1 MITRQIPSIVRLI
14 VSGNSQGRKR
24 RNELDVALLMAEP
37 MSNQNAG
44 GLDQGLKVGLAV
56 SIQGSSQEE
65 FAASVATSCSGELW
79 LGLSRPCLEVPFKKG
94 ERVRIK
100 YWNEGSIVYC
110 WDADIIQIAGA
121 GHQHVAIAM
130 RGQGITI
137 QRRRYYRVNAA
148 IPFSFSVIDASEAHL
163 IGEKSST
170 AKTQNISVAGLRF
183 ETSLGLK
190 GGDKLEMNFRLP
202 ASQVVKAVGW
212 VVRTEAVPKKDKVLS
227 AVALKFLQLNEE
239 HQIRLMEFLAQYCEE
254 TASLPTQNTGSQHRQ
269 PTVYQPIGT

>member
-1 MITRQIPSIVRLI
+1 
-14 VSGNSQGRKR
+14 
-24 RNELDVALLMAEP
+24 

-79 LGLSRPCLEVPFKKG
+79 LGLSRPCLEVPFQKG

-190 GGDKLEMNFRLP
+190 PGDKLEMNFRLP

-212 VVRTEAVPKKDKVLS
+212 VVRT
-227 AVALKFLQLNEE
+227 AVAQTNGQPINSVALQFLQLQEE
-239 HQIRLMEFLAQYCEE
+239 DQFQLLEFLAQSCGD
-254 TASLPTQNTGSQHRQ
+254 ALSKSARRSGSKRLQ
-269 PTVYQPIGT
+269 PTVSQPIGT

>member
-1 MITRQIPSIVRLI
+1 
-14 VSGNSQGRKR
+14 
-24 RNELDVALLMAEP
+24 
-37 MSNQNAG
+37 MSTQNAD

-79 LGLSRPCLEVPFKKG
+79 LELSRTCLKVPFQKG

-121 GHQHVAIAM
+121 GYQHVAIAM

-148 IPFSFSVIDASEAHL
+148 IPFSFSVIDAAEAHL
-163 IGEKSST
+163 IGKKVST

-190 GGDKLEMNFRLP
+190 AGDKLEMNFRLP

-212 VVRTEAVPKKDKVLS
+212 VVRTEAVPKKDTVLS

-239 HQIRLMEFLAQYCEE
+239 HQIRLMEFLAQSCEE
-254 TASLPTQNTGSQHRQ
+254 TTSQPTQNTGSQHPQ
-269 PTVYQPIGT
+269 PNFYQPIGT

>member
-1 MITRQIPSIVRLI
+1 MITGQIPSTVRLI
-14 VSGNSQGRKR
+14 VSGNSQGRQRKD
-24 RNELDVALLMAEP
+24 ELDFALLVAES
-37 MSNQNAG
+37 MNNQNAD
-44 GLDQGLKVGLAV
+44 GLDQGLKIGLAV

-79 LGLSRPCLEVPFKKG
+79 LELSRPCSQVPFQKG

-100 YWNEGSIVYC
+100 YWNEGAIVYC

-121 GHQHVAIAM
+121 GYQHVAIAM

-137 QRRRYYRVNAA
+137 QRRRYHRVDVA
-148 IPFSFSVIDASEAHL
+148 IPFSFSVIDAAEAHL
-163 IGEKSST
+163 IGERFSR

-190 GGDKLEMNFRLP
+190 AGDKLEMNLRLP

-212 VVRTEAVPKKDKVLS
+212 VVRTEAVPKKDTVLS

-239 HQIRLMEFLAQYCEE
+239 HQIRLMEFLARSCEE
-254 TASLPTQNTGSQHRQ
+254 PTSQPVQNTGSQHTK